1 LGALHRVVSNTSA
14 ALLTFYVQTWDEYHT
29 HTLTL
34 GVISG
39 PVEGIVTLCIIYAFT
54 AYLGGGSFWQR
65 SMLQSI
71 GLKQHDFIPA
81 ALYNLA
87 WNEWYMVYAGCIL
100 VFNTISRYV
109 QERVMRT

>member
-1 LGALHRVVSNTSA
+1 LHRVVSDTSA

-109 QERVMRT
+109 QEPVMRI